1 MNPNGR
7 GRLKM
12 YLGYA
17 AGVGK
22 TYQMLEDAQE
32 LRHQGVD
39 VVVGYFEPHGRQDTI
54 AKLNGLELIP
64 RKTIEYRG
72 THLAATNL
80 ATDSPRRR
88 SQNRPGEPNRV
99 EGRPEGACLQKEFDI
114 LAFLM
119 RHPNTPIAHA
129 KLLQAVLGPR
139 IHGELEYPRTYVRHL
154 GKKSRK
160 TPPGPSISLPNGGWG
175 IASGTPR
182 IPTHPSCQNL
192 AYSAPVFM

>member
-54 AKLNGLELIP
+54 AKLDGLELIP

-72 THLAATNL
+72 TRLEETTQPL
-80 ATDSPRRR
+80 SPRRR
-88 SQNRPGEPNRV
+88 LKIDLENRIV
-99 EGRPEGACLQKEFDI
+99 
-114 LAFLM
+114 
-119 RHPNTPIAHA
+119 
-129 KLLQAVLGPR
+129 
-139 IHGELEYPRTYVRHL
+139 
-154 GKKSRK
+154 
-160 TPPGPSISLPNGGWG
+160 
-175 IASGTPR
+175 
-182 IPTHPSCQNL
+182 
-192 AYSAPVFM
+192 